1 MHGRI
6 TDIRDDS
13 PPAGMI
19 LINGELIRGGTGLFE
34 KPAHPWEPI
43 DRLLQPDDPP
53 PGTEFRLVRG
63 DELWIRAL
71 ARHDRTQAQASAQGP
86 AAGLPRR
93 HHRPVSC
100 RATLEAS
107 STASI
112 GESLRGN

>member
-63 DELWIRAL
+63 DELWMGRSP
-71 ARHDRTQAQASAQGP
+71 DMTE
-86 AAGLPRR
+86 PRR
-93 HHRPVSC
+93 KPRRRDPPPGYPGDII
-100 RATLEAS
+100 AQ
-107 STASI
+107 
-112 GESLRGN
+112 